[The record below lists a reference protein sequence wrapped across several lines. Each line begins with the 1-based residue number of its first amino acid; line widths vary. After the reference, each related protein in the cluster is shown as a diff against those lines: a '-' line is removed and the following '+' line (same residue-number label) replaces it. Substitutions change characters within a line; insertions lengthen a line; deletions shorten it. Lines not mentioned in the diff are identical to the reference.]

1 MWLAIRTELA
11 YFRPWLLGAFAI
23 AAAVITLITLVFAVV
38 PDGPDRAT
46 GAGLRGFFPLIA
58 AMVVG
63 FIAQSYF
70 SEERRARLLL
80 AGPLTPRQIAGVAA
94 LLPTL
99 LYVLGL
105 TATAALIGVEW
116 TIAGELSAQSFQ
128 IVAGVAGM
136 LYAVVQVVFLAQEST
151 AARRQDRSGEAVA
164 GWSLFVVAI
173 LLLTSTQ
180 FFLGTVE
187 AALAQIAIG
196 LAALVTGWKL
206 YSARTDFTR

>member
-1 MWLAIRTELA
+1 MWLAIKTELA

-23 AAAVITLITLVFAVV
+23 AAAIITFITVIFAIV
-38 PDGPDRAT
+38 PEGPDRAT
-46 GAGLRGFFPLIA
+46 EAGLRGFFPLIA

-80 AGPLTPRQIAGVAA
+80 TGPLTPKQIGAIAA
-94 LLPTL
+94 LLPAL

-105 TATAALIGVEW
+105 LAAAAIIGVEW
-116 TIAGELSAQSFQ
+116 LLAGELNAQSFQ

-136 LYAVVQVVFLAQEST
+136 LFAVVQVVFLAQEST
-151 AARRQDRSGEAVA
+151 AARRQDRSGEAFA
-164 GWSLFVVAI
+164 GWSLFVVAV
-173 LLLTSTQ
+173 LFLTSTQ
-180 FFLGTVE
+180 FILGTVE
-187 AALAQIAIG
+187 AALGQIVIG
-196 LAALVTGWKL
+196 LAAMAMAWKL